1 MVSHQDI
8 ILEQESGQFSSLQEL
23 QNPEGDLFLRFFI
36 ASGQEFALPA
46 QEIREVLAL
55 SPEQITPIP
64 NISPILMGV
73 LNLRG
78 QVVWVTDIGQFLG
91 HTKPLDTDSQEI
103 SIIAIESQDITVG
116 LAVDK
121 VMGMDWLDSDKLSLS
136 LSASDNMAPFLK
148 GEWVLNNG
156 ANPYLRLLDSE
167 AILRSA
173 RWAT

>member
-1 MVSHQDI
+1 MASHQDI
-8 ILEQESGQFSSLQEL
+8 LIEQESSQLSGLQEL

-36 ASGQEFALPA
+36 ESGQEFALPA
-46 QEIREVLAL
+46 QGIREVLAL
-55 SPEQITPIP
+55 APDQITLIP
-64 NISPILMGV
+64 NVSPVLMGV

-78 QVVWVTDIGQFLG
+78 QVIWVTDIGQFLG
-91 HTKPLDTDSQEI
+91 HTKPLDTDCQEI

-121 VMGMDWLDSDKLSLS
+121 VMDMDWLDADKLSPS

-148 GEWVLNNG
+148 GEWALGDSNQ
-156 ANPYLRLLDSE
+156 YLRLLDPE

>member
-8 ILEQESGQFSSLQEL
+8 VADTDTNQLSNLQEL

-36 ASGQEFALPA
+36 ESGQEFALPA
-46 QEIREVLAL
+46 QGIREVLAL
-55 SPEQITPIP
+55 APDQITPIP
-64 NISPILMGV
+64 NVSPVLMGV

-91 HTKPLDTDSQEI
+91 HPKPLDTDCQEI
-103 SIIAIESQDITVG
+103 SIIAIESQEITVG

-121 VMGMDWLDSDKLSLS
+121 VMDMDWLDADRLSPS
-136 LSASDNMAPFLK
+136 LSAPDNMAPFLK
-148 GEWVLNNG
+148 GEWIINESEQ
-156 ANPYLRLLDSE
+156 YLRLLDPE

>member
-1 MVSHQDI
+1 MTSHQDI
-8 ILEQESGQFSSLQEL
+8 VVEQDASQLSSLQEL

-36 ASGQEFALPA
+36 ESGQEFALPA
-46 QEIREVLAL
+46 QGIREVLAL
-55 SPEQITPIP
+55 APDQITPIP
-64 NISPILMGV
+64 NVSPVLMGV

-91 HTKPLDTDSQEI
+91 HTKPLDTDCQEI

-121 VMGMDWLDSDKLSLS
+121 VMDMDWLDADQLSPALS
-136 LSASDNMAPFLK
+136 VSDNMAPFLR
-148 GEWVLNNG
+148 GEWALGDTNQ
-156 ANPYLRLLDSE
+156 YLRLLDPE

>member
-1 MVSHQDI
+1 MVNQQDI
-8 ILEQESGQFSSLQEL
+8 LIEQESSQLSGLQEL

-36 ASGQEFALPA
+36 ESGQEFALPA
-46 QEIREVLAL
+46 QGIREVLAL
-55 SPEQITPIP
+55 APDQITPVP
-64 NISPILMGV
+64 NVSPVLVGV

-78 QVVWVTDIGQFLG
+78 QVIWVTDIGQFLG
-91 HTKPLDTDSQEI
+91 HTKPLDTDCPEI

-121 VMGMDWLDSDKLSLS
+121 VMDMDWLDADQLTPS

-148 GEWVLNNG
+148 GEWAIGKSNRH
-156 ANPYLRLLDSE
+156 LRLLDPE

>member
-8 ILEQESGQFSSLQEL
+8 VAGQEASQLSGLQEL

-36 ASGQEFALPA
+36 ESGQEFALPA
-46 QEIREVLAL
+46 QGIREVLAL
-55 SPEQITPIP
+55 TPDQITLIP
-64 NISPILMGV
+64 NVSPVLMGV

-91 HTKPLDTDSQEI
+91 HTKPLDTDCQEI
-103 SIIAIESQDITVG
+103 SIIAIESQEITVG

-121 VMGMDWLDSDKLSLS
+121 VMGMDWLDADKLNPS

-148 GEWVLNNG
+148 GEWILSE
-156 ANPYLRLLDSE
+156 ANQYLRLLDPE